1 MSERKP
7 NAQKRGREPD
17 KEKSTDSKAT
27 SSRACPQCPMLE
39 RQMIA
44 LQAQMAES
52 DRKHAESDRKHAE
65 SARLH
70 REHAASALKAQEE
83 SRAGGAELD
92 GVKRELASLRATLT
106 LGDWVGALDADL
118 TRRILPGA
126 RSATRLCDIE
136 LMEDLTEEQRGKF
149 QSFCAGAGRPP
160 AAFDLGSLFA
170 RIRAKAAA
178 DIHLGR
184 GKRLTRRDFSE
195 FAVAQGL
202 SDDDQSVLWRCHQLR
217 QSERK

>member
-39 RQMIA
+39 RQIIA
-44 LQAQMAES
+44 LEAQMAEWFAES
-52 DRKHAESDRKHAE
+52 DRKHAESD
-65 SARLH
+65 RLH

-83 SRAGGAELD
+83 SRARGADLD
-92 GVKRELASLRATLT
+92 GVKRDLASLRATLT

>member
-39 RQMIA
+39 RQIIA
-44 LQAQMAES
+44 LEAQMAEWFAES
-52 DRKHAESDRKHAE
+52 DRKHAESD
-65 SARLH
+65 RLH